1 MPPPKVL
8 GPRDA
13 PAMTQ
18 KPPAPPSSSAHPFV
32 VALLLFGSG
41 LSALVYQTAWQR
53 EFRLVF
59 GSSTAASAAVL
70 AIFIGGAGAGS
81 LLLGRRSDAT
91 PRPLLMYAKLE
102 VGIAGFAAAS
112 PFLIDAAR
120 FIYRSAGGTFHL
132 GMTFGTVLRLVLA
145 GIVIGL
151 PTVLMGGTLPAAARS
166 AESAKDKQ
174 RKAVGWLYAA
184 NTLGA
189 VTGAALCTLVLLER
203 LGTRAAL
210 WSAAILNAFVALCG
224 LLIDS
229 RLAPTPEE
237 SSEAPEESESADK
250 KSRLPAQFVLVF
262 AGLSGF
268 VFFWLELAWYR
279 LLGPLLGG
287 TVYTFGVILAVVLLG
302 IGLGGL
308 LYPLFFRKTEP
319 TPRSLALTA
328 ALEALLVALPYAFGD
343 RLGLLTMAMRPVGDG
358 EHPIGLWDFIPG
370 WLVIIGVM
378 AFPASLVAGAQYPM
392 LVALI
397 GQGRKKVGT
406 DLGSVGAYNTLGAM
420 AGALLGGFFLIPS
433 FTAPGSMRLV
443 CFVLIGMAAASG
455 YHALRNPAVRIMI
468 AAPIFSILTLV
479 ALSATGPTAVLRHTP
494 IGAGRVDRGVL
505 ATPNAAKIW
514 FEDSRRLIAW
524 QTEGRES
531 SVAID
536 TTDGIAMVVNGK
548 IDGNAHGDAT
558 TQVMGGLL
566 GAILHPNPKNAMV
579 IGFGT
584 GSSAGWLGKVPSI
597 DQVDVAELEPSMFEI
612 GRRCALVNENV
623 LENPKVKRIVGDAR
637 EILPTV
643 PRKYDVIFSEP
654 SNPYRAGV
662 ASLFTREYYQAAK
675 KKLEPGGLFVQWV
688 QMYEIDTETLST
700 LYATLASEFPSVE
713 TWYLGFSDLAL
724 VGSEKPLEHDVAMLK
739 GKLAAEP
746 YYRALRDAWRTE
758 GVDGLFAHFVTGP
771 AFARNF
777 ADAPSAIYNTDDRNR
792 VEFGFARSVGNLVS
806 ATEFFAP
813 VRENQQAR
821 WPRLTG
827 GTIDFDHAREDKA
840 AQIAGDGT
848 EPSIP
853 DGLSPG
859 AEVRVQTIVE
869 YIKGNFEGGLA
880 KWEFQESGPT
890 GHVERAM
897 LAEMNGWYG
906 KEPALKFLEEHAK
919 HFPLEA
925 TAIRARYEYANG
937 HREEAVQLLEK
948 VFVEYRTNPWS
959 STMVMNRALDLARE
973 LGQSWSPDAIRLFK
987 ALEMPFAVQVLDNA
1001 RKMLRVDLG
1010 MAIADENACV
1020 AAFAALEPHPPW
1032 DERILGLRRDC
1043 YTKWR
1048 HPRAAGA
1055 AQDVDMFAAC
1065 KSDDR
1070 RAWLKCL

>member
-1 MPPPKVL
+1 MSAKN
-8 GPRDA
+8 
-13 PAMTQ
+13 PAS
-18 KPPAPPSSSAHPFV
+18 PSSSAHPLV
-32 VALLLFGSG
+32 VASLLFGSG

-53 EFRLVF
+53 ELRLVF

-70 AIFIGGAGAGS
+70 AIFIGGAGTGS
-81 LLLGRRSDAT
+81 LLLGRRSDET

-102 VGIAGFAAAS
+102 VGIAAFAAAS
-112 PFLIDAAR
+112 PFFIDLAR
-120 FIYRSAGGTFHL
+120 YVYRAAGGTFHL
-132 GMTFGTVLRLVLA
+132 GMTLGTVLRLLLA
-145 GIVIGL
+145 AIVIGL

-166 AESAKDKQ
+166 AESAKDTQ
-174 RKAVGWLYAA
+174 RRAVGWLYAA

-210 WSAAILNAFVALCG
+210 WSAAVLNALVALAG
-224 LLIDS
+224 LLIDK
-229 RLAPTPEE
+229 RLAPTN
-237 SSEAPEESESADK
+237 EESEPVHETVEKPNDWQ
-250 KSRLPAQFVLVF
+250 LPPQFVLVF

-268 VFFWLELAWYR
+268 VFFWLELVWYR

-308 LYPLFFRKTEP
+308 LYPLFFRKSEP

-328 ALEALLVALPYAFGD
+328 ALEALFVALPYAFGD
-343 RLGLLTMAMRPVGDG
+343 RLGLLTMAVRPVSDG
-358 EHPIGLWDFIPG
+358 EHAIRLLEYIPG
-370 WLVIIGVM
+370 WLLIIGLM

-392 LVALI
+392 LVALM
-397 GQGRKKVGT
+397 GRGRQKVGT
-406 DLGSVGAYNTLGAM
+406 HLGSVGAYNTLGAM

-433 FTAPGSMRLV
+433 LTAPGSMRIA
-443 CFVLIGMAAASG
+443 CMVLIGMGVAAG
-455 YHALRNPAVRIMI
+455 FHAFRIKALRIMI
-468 AAPIFSILTLV
+468 AAPLFSILALV

-494 IGAGRVDRGVL
+494 IGAGRVDRFVL
-505 ATPNAAKIW
+505 NTPAAARAW
-514 FEDSRRLIAW
+514 FQDSRRVIEW

-548 IDGNAHGDAT
+548 IDGNAHGDAA
-558 TQVMGGLL
+558 TQVMGGIL
-566 GAILHPNPKNAMV
+566 GAILHPNPKHAMV

-584 GSSAGWLGKVPSI
+584 GSSAGWLGSVPSI
-597 DQVDVAELEPSMFEI
+597 EQVDVAELEPSMFEI

-623 LENPKVKRIVGDAR
+623 LENPKVNRIVGDAR

-688 QMYEIDTETLST
+688 QVYEIETETLRM

-724 VGSEKPLEHDVAMLK
+724 VASEKPLEHDVAMLK
-739 GKLAAEP
+739 EKLTREP
-746 YYRALRDAWRTE
+746 YERALRFAWRTE
-758 GVDGLFAHFVTGP
+758 GVDGLFAHYVTGP
-771 AFARNF
+771 AFARAF
-777 ADAPSAIYNTDDRNR
+777 ADVPGALYNTDDRNR

-806 ATEFFAP
+806 ASEFFRSAQKSKED
-813 VRENQQAR
+813 RQ
-821 WPRLTG
+821 PRLRN
-827 GTIDFDHAREDKA
+827 GTVDFDHALEDKA

-853 DGLSPG
+853 EGLSPA
-859 AEVRVQTIVE
+859 AEVRVQALIN
-869 YIKGNFEGGLA
+869 YLAGNFEGGMA

-897 LAEMNGWYG
+897 MAEMNAWYG
-906 KEPALKFLEEHAK
+906 KEPALKYIEEHAK
-919 HFPLEA
+919 WFPLEA
-925 TAIRARYEYANG
+925 DAIRARYEYALG
-937 HREEAVQLLEK
+937 HRAEAVNLLEK
-948 VFVEYRTNPWS
+948 VFVAYRTDPWP
-959 STMVMNRALDLARE
+959 STVVMNRAVDLARE
-973 LGQSWSPDAIRLFK
+973 LGQTWGPDAARLFK
-987 ALEMPFAVQVLDNA
+987 ATEMPFAVSILESA
-1001 RKMLRVDLG
+1001 RRLLRIDLAVN
-1010 MAIADENACV
+1010 MPDENACV
-1020 AAFAALEPHPPW
+1020 AAFAAIEPNPPW
-1032 DERILGLRRDC
+1032 DERILGLRKTC
-1043 YTKWR
+1043 YEKWK
-1048 HPRAAGA
+1048 HPRAADA
-1055 AQDVDMFAAC
+1055 ARDVDRFNAC
-1065 KSDDR
+1065 KAEDR
-1070 RAWLKCL
+1070 RAWLMCL